1 MRWLSTIVAMITLGA
16 SLVAAP
22 AYAQTCQQL
31 WVERNQYYKHHSYCF
46 KSQRAIEYFGN
57 GGCSINDENAV
68 PLTPAERAPSPRSYS
83 RNARW
88 AATSMAAAA
97 VIRA

>member
-1 MRWLSTIVAMITLGA
+1 MITLGA

-57 GGCSINDENAV
+57 GGCRYDVEAQL
-68 PLTPAERAPSPRSYS
+68 PLSRGDRARLAEIIAQERANGCR
-83 RNARW
+83 
-88 AATSMAAAA
+88 
-97 VIRA
+97 